1 MCRGDFYEIFY
12 ETADLEL
19 LFPDGSGAWTD
30 RYGESDLFHGRNPA
44 LGRRKS
50 CDSGSNGLSGSSGC
64 FSALRDHWLWPVE
77 RYGTD
82 MILYKREKKKSGV
95 EKQNVFSSAFSVC
108 FYIWTSMRIACII
121 KLSQKQVLP
130 VRQKIQILSNSSEH
144 QQNEKS
150 DYANSFAIG

>member
-12 ETADLEL
+12 ETADLEF

-30 RYGESDLFHGRNPA
+30 RYGESDLFYGRNPA

-50 CDSGSNGLSGSSGC
+50 CDSGSNGLSGSSWC

-82 MILYKREKKKSGV
+82 MIFVQKRETPKILKPWA
-95 EKQNVFSSAFSVC
+95 FFSVLL
-108 FYIWTSMRIACII
+108 FKGKM
-121 KLSQKQVLP
+121 
-130 VRQKIQILSNSSEH
+130 
-144 QQNEKS
+144 EKP
-150 DYANSFAIG
+150 

>member
-30 RYGESDLFHGRNPA
+30 RYGESDLFYGRNPA
-44 LGRRKS
+44 LGRCKS
-50 CDSGSNGLSGSSGC
+50 CDSGSNGLSGSSWC

-82 MILYKREKKKSGV
+82 MIFVQKREKEERGGKTERVSLRFFCLFLHMDKHVHCVYNKAISKTSLAG
-95 EKQNVFSSAFSVC
+95 SAKNPDF
-108 FYIWTSMRIACII
+108 
-121 KLSQKQVLP
+121 K
-130 VRQKIQILSNSSEH
+130 
-144 QQNEKS
+144 
-150 DYANSFAIG
+150 